1 MEALRKLFT
10 GFLYGIGFVAAVA
23 AAVALLQLAGVDV
36 LPARLGAALMG
47 AVARSSPRLS
57 ADQFHFSNPN
67 SLTTSWG
74 DIAVMGTVQ
83 NKGSATGPSLP
94 LRAELFDKDGRLLYR
109 CSTLLKD
116 GLRKDQQANFM
127 IECRGA
133 PKEIVARVASFKVY
147 AGAEP

>member
-10 GFLYGIGFVAAVA
+10 GFLYGAGFVAAVA
-23 AAVALLQLAGVDV
+23 AAIALLRIAGVDV
-36 LPARLGAALMG
+36 WPRLGTALLG
-47 AVARSSPRLS
+47 KVTGSSSRFS

-74 DIAVMGTVQ
+74 DVAVMGTVQ
-83 NKGSATGPSLP
+83 NKGSATGPSFP
-94 LRAELFDKDGRLLYR
+94 ISAELFDKEGRPIYH

-147 AGAEP
+147 AGNEP